1 MLWIAV
7 SMTALISMVDSWQE
21 ALERGESV
29 GVLLFDLSAAFDT
42 LDSPLLLEKLKRIN
56 FGNSTLTWVKS
67 FMSNRSQ
74 QVQVGESLSSSRP
87 IEAGV
92 AQGSILGPLLFLLYV
107 SDIEEWISESAA
119 VGYADDTSISCTSK
133 NVNQLLKS
141 LESEASRV
149 LAYFTANKLVA
160 NAKKTKFLL
169 IRGKN
174 DKKWPESSVT
184 IAGEQVTESLSERIL
199 GVKVSNNLKW
209 CEQYRA
215 IVNNLR
221 YRIFTL
227 KRLTYHLPR
236 SALHSLLDGVV
247 YSVVRYCLPLF
258 SKVRVSHS
266 DLHIGGPDSV
276 QKQLNC
282 ALRIVQN
289 VKLMDKVSI
298 VKLHEE
304 TKKLTFNQL
313 AIESMRKLVMTIMN
327 NESRGLKDFFEANLP
342 QEKCLRSTIQ
352 GKLNP
357 PLRRQTGHSFR
368 EQAIRV
374 WNDLDDKARWAK
386 KMPKL
391 MLLDFP

>member
-1 MLWIAV
+1 M
-7 SMTALISMVDSWQE
+7 
-21 ALERGESV
+21 
-29 GVLLFDLSAAFDT
+29 
-42 LDSPLLLEKLKRIN
+42 PKKR
-56 FGNSTLTWVKS
+56 
-67 FMSNRSQ
+67 
-74 QVQVGESLSSSRP
+74 SSS
-87 IEAGV
+87 
-92 AQGSILGPLLFLLYV
+92 
-107 SDIEEWISESAA
+107 
-119 VGYADDTSISCTSK
+119 
-133 NVNQLLKS
+133 
-141 LESEASRV
+141 
-149 LAYFTANKLVA
+149 
-160 NAKKTKFLL
+160 
-169 IRGKN
+169 
-174 DKKWPESSVT
+174 SS
-184 IAGEQVTESLSERIL
+184 GEKVTESLSERIL

-209 CEQYRA
+209 REQYRA

-227 KRLTYHLPR
+227 KKLTYHLPR